1 MRNTFFI
8 GLLFLCNFAVAQKQ
22 SLAFPTAEGFG
33 KYTSGGR
40 GGKVLFVEN
49 LNDDGEGSLR
59 KAIRSKGARTVIF
72 RVSGTIF
79 LETPLFINNDSITLA
94 GQTASGDGICIA
106 NHPLK
111 INADQVII
119 RYLRFRMG
127 DKGAEQDDAL
137 AGARQKNVIIDH
149 CSMSWSTDECGSFYD
164 NENFTLQW
172 CILSESLCN
181 SIHEKGAHGYGG
193 IWGGMKASFHHNL
206 LAHHS
211 SRNPRFCG
219 ARYHEATKE
228 TELADFRNN
237 VIYNWGYNSSYAGE
251 NGKYNLVNNYYKPG
265 PATNEKVR
273 HRILEAWQSEDK
285 NGFHDFGQFY
295 IAGNHLDGAPEVTA
309 DNWKGVDALEVQGTR
324 YAVHDNAIL
333 LNRLRVTVPF
343 EYEITTQHTAQQAYE
358 AVLRQAGAS
367 YKRDLIDQRI
377 VDEVSRG
384 SFTYGNQ
391 GIIDSQAEVGEW
403 VHLSSLPAPQD
414 SDNDGIPD
422 AWEEAQGL
430 NKNNPKDGNFYMLNP
445 EYTNLE
451 VYINQLV
458 DTVLINR
465 TCHDSYDYLYKE
477 LPFDM
482 PKIQPPVFPANEI
495 RITQCGGVGDGIT
508 SNTQAFADAMEALS
522 KQGGGSLIVPSGIW
536 YTGPIVFKSNIRLH
550 LEKGALILFTPDKNA
565 YPLIETSFEGL
576 ETRRC
581 QSPISGRKL
590 ENIAITGEGTINGSG
605 EAWRPLKKGKV
616 TEKHWKEVVNS
627 GGVLKGKDYW
637 FPSEGALQGDLL
649 SQNNLNV
656 PNREL
661 TDEEWLSIRDFLR
674 PVMISFSECKNVL
687 LEGVLFENSPSW
699 NLHPFLC
706 ENLIV
711 DGIFARNPAYAQNGD
726 GLDIESCKNVI
737 VVNSTFDVGDDAICL
752 KSGKD
757 ENGRRR
763 GKPTENVIVDNCKV
777 FKGHGGFVVGSEMS
791 GGIRNVSVTN
801 CQFMGTDVGLR
812 FKSARGRG
820 GVVENIYADRI
831 NMFDII
837 TDSFLFDLYY
847 GGKSASEALEDGDVT
862 PVDEVIPAVTEET
875 PVFRNIY
882 VTNLVSRNARRALFF
897 NGLPEM
903 NISNIHV
910 ENAHITAEYGAELSE
925 SKDIVLR
932 NLTVIPEKGPALL
945 LNNIKNTKV
954 ENFSSPDIATVVQIT
969 GTRNDNIQL
978 PETIEKKRIAD
989 KFKITKK

>member
-1 MRNTFFI
+1 MNKKYF
-8 GLLFLCNFAVAQKQ
+8 LFLIAMVAYSAVAAQKQ
-22 SLAFPTAEGFG
+22 PLAFPTAEGFG

-49 LNDDGEGSLR
+49 LNDSGEGSLR
-59 KAIRSKGARTVIF
+59 KAILAKGARTVVF

-79 LETPLFINNDSITLA
+79 LETPLVINNDSLTLA
-94 GQTASGDGICIA
+94 GQTAPGDGICIA
-106 NHPLK
+106 NHPVK
-111 INADQVII
+111 INADNVII
-119 RYLRFRMG
+119 RYMRFRMG
-127 DKGAEQDDAL
+127 DRDAEQDDAL
-137 AGARQKNVIIDH
+137 VGTRRKNIIIDH
-149 CSMSWSTDECGSFYD
+149 CSMSWSTDECASFYN

-172 CILSESLCN
+172 SILSESLCN
-181 SIHEKGAHGYGG
+181 SVHEKGAHGYGG

-251 NGKYNLVNNYYKPG
+251 NGQYNLVNNYYKPG

-285 NGFHDFGQFY
+285 NGFHDFGKFY
-295 IAGNHLDGAPEVTA
+295 VTGNVLEGYPDVTA
-309 DNWKGVDALEVQGTR
+309 DNWKGVDCLDIHAKRPT
-324 YAVHDNAIL
+324 VHDNQTM
-333 LNRLRVTVPF
+333 LNRLRVIVPF

-358 AVLRQAGAS
+358 AVLQQAGAS
-367 YKRDLIDQRI
+367 RSRDAIDQRI
-377 VDEVSRG
+377 VDEVYQG
-384 SFTYGNQ
+384 TFTYGDK
-391 GIIDSQAEVGEW
+391 GIIDSQSDVGGW
-403 VHLSSLPAPQD
+403 VNLSSFPAPQD
-414 SDNDGIPD
+414 SDSDGIPD
-422 AWEEAQGL
+422 DWEVARGL
-430 NKNNPKDGNFYMLNP
+430 NKNDKKDGNLYTLNSD
-445 EYTNLE
+445 YTNLE
-451 VYINQLV
+451 VYLNN
-458 DTVLINR
+458 LIGDAFTNPV
-465 TCHDSYDYLYKE
+465 SQGKYDHLYKD
-477 LPFDM
+477 LPFHM
-482 PKIQPPVFPANEI
+482 PRIQQPVFPANEI
-495 RITQCGGVGDGIT
+495 NIRQYGGIGDGT
-508 SNTQAFADAMEALS
+508 TLNTQAFADAMEAFS
-522 KQGGGSLIVPSGIW
+522 KRGGGTLIVPSGIW

-550 LEKGALILFTPDKNA
+550 LEKGALILFTTDKNA

-616 TEKHWKEVVNS
+616 TESHWNTVVKS
-627 GGVLKGKDYW
+627 GGVLKNKDYW
-637 FPSEGALQGDLL
+637 FPSEGALKGDLL

-656 PNREL
+656 PNRQL

-674 PVMISFSECKNVL
+674 PVMISFCECKNVL

-699 NLHPFLC
+699 NIHPLMC

-711 DGIFARNPAYAQNGD
+711 DAIFVRNPAYAQNGD
-726 GLDIESCKNVI
+726 GIDIESCKNVI

-752 KSGKD
+752 KSGKN
-757 ENGRRR
+757 EEGRRR

-777 FKGHGGFVVGSEMS
+777 FRGHGGFVVGSEMS
-791 GGIRNVSVTN
+791 GGVRNVSVSH

-820 GVVENIYADRI
+820 GIVENIYADRI
-831 NMFDII
+831 NMFNII

-847 GGKSASEALEDGDVT
+847 GGKSASEVLEDGDMT
-862 PVDEVIPAVTEET
+862 PIEESIPAVTEKT
-875 PVFRNIY
+875 PEFRNIH

-945 LNNIKNTKV
+945 LNNVKNTKI
-954 ENFSSPDIATVVQIT
+954 ENFSSPDLTTVVQIT
-969 GTRNDNIQL
+969 GTRNNNIQL
-978 PETIEKKRIAD
+978 PKTIHKEKIKSLVHN
-989 KFKITKK
+989 